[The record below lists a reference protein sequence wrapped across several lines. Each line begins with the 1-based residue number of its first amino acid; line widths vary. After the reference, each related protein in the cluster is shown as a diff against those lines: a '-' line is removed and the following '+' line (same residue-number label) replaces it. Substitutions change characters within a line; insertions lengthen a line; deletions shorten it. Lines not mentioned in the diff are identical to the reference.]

1 MRHNR
6 CLKTISYVGIT
17 DVATM
22 RTDFMPDR
30 TTAIQLVEAFRL
42 LVADFDGRSTTRVI
56 GAGGRSFEFFPTAIT
71 DNIPPLEPRLSH
83 AVCLLSRFHLEHVAE
98 ATLGVG
104 EEDRGAMIISDLLLS
119 HDLARTLAR
128 WTPTGAPGEIR
139 VPLANEYVQEGSV
152 EIYLNGVTATDRVI
166 LVDDL
171 ISTGGTLVALVRAI
185 RQSGAEILEIFTI
198 GEKSENGGREH
209 LFRETGLT
217 IKTLLRTSLEKLE
230 GKVFSKVDQ
239 VHLGRMP
246 TQLAEEVASHFPPGF
261 CIFGSGG
268 DSGST

>member
-1 MRHNR
+1 M
-6 CLKTISYVGIT
+6 GIT
-17 DVATM
+17 DIETI
-22 RTDFMPDR
+22 RTDFMLDQA
-30 TTAIQLVEAFRL
+30 TQLVAAIRL

-56 GAGGRSFEFFPTAIT
+56 GTGGRAFEFFPTAIT

-83 AVCLLSRFHLEHVAE
+83 AVCLLSRFHLERVTE

-119 HDLARTLAR
+119 HNLPRTLAR

-152 EIYLNGVTATDRVI
+152 DIYLNGVTASDRII

-171 ISTGGTLVALVRAI
+171 ISTGGTLVSLVQAI

-198 GEKSENGGREH
+198 GEKSENCGREH
-209 LFRETGLT
+209 LFQKTGLT
-217 IKTLLRTSLEKLE
+217 IKTLLCTSLEARD
-230 GKVFSKVDQ
+230 GKVFSKVDK

-246 TQLAEEVASHFPPGF
+246 RQLAEEVAKHFPADF
-261 CIFGSGG
+261 CTSGSGERC
-268 DSGST
+268 SV

>member
-1 MRHNR
+1 M
-6 CLKTISYVGIT
+6 GIT

-30 TTAIQLVEAFRL
+30 TMAVQLVEAIRL
-42 LVADFDGRSTTRVI
+42 LVADFNGRSTTRVV
-56 GAGGRSFEFFPTAIT
+56 GTGGRSFEFFPTAIT
-71 DNIPPLEPRLSH
+71 DNIPPLEPELSH
-83 AVCLLSRFHLEHVAE
+83 AVCRLSRFHLEHVAE

-104 EEDRGAMIISDLLLS
+104 EEDRGAMIISDILLS
-119 HDLARTLAR
+119 HNLARTLAR

-152 EIYLNGVTATDRVI
+152 EIYLNGVTANDRVI

-171 ISTGGTLVALVRAI
+171 ISTGGTLVSLVRAI

-217 IKTLLRTSLEKLE
+217 LKTLLRTSLEKIE

-246 TQLAEEVASHFPPGF
+246 AQLAEEVASHFSPGF

-268 DSGST
+268 DSGSI

>member
-1 MRHNR
+1 
-6 CLKTISYVGIT
+6 
-17 DVATM
+17 M

-30 TTAIQLVEAFRL
+30 TTAIQLVEAIRL
-42 LVADFDGRSTTRVI
+42 LVSDFDGRSTTRVI
-56 GAGGRSFEFFPTAIT
+56 GTGGRSFEFFPTAIT
-71 DNIPPLEPRLSH
+71 DNIPPLEPRLSY

-119 HDLARTLAR
+119 HNLARTLAR

-171 ISTGGTLVALVRAI
+171 ISTGGTLVSLVRAI

-246 TQLAEEVASHFPPGF
+246 SQLAKKVASHFSPSF
-261 CIFGSGG
+261 CVPGSGE
-268 DSGST
+268 DASSI